1 MYIPQPG
8 VQMQQMSYPQGTCPE
23 QNPPAV
29 MYIPQP
35 GVQMQQMSYP
45 QGTFPQQGYAP
56 GEIVVAAPAQP
67 TRVIQFADGTTLTPE
82 QGQAK
87 V

>member
-8 VQMQQMSYPQGTCPE
+8 VQMQQMSYPQGT
-23 QNPPAV
+23 N
-29 MYIPQP
+29 
-35 GVQMQQMSYP
+35 
-45 QGTFPQQGYAP
+45 PQQGYTP
-56 GEIVVAAPAQP
+56 GEIVVAAPAHP
-67 TRVIQFADGTTLTPE
+67 TTQIQFADGTTLTPE

>member
-1 MYIPQPG
+1 
-8 VQMQQMSYPQGTCPE
+8 
-23 QNPPAV
+23 
-29 MYIPQP
+29 
-35 GVQMQQMSYP
+35 MQQMSYP

-67 TRVIQFADGTTLTPE
+67 TTQIQFADGTTLTPE